1 MFLWHL
7 GNDIPIFSPTFGN
20 FAGNFSSIK
29 TVCSRKV
36 HPFKIQK
43 CQKETS
49 TKLLFFY
56 PDSKIFLKF
65 IKTNWTKIPLKLTW
79 QTGCPL
85 EPKYLH
91 IFQVRF
97 LLAFSLSGP
106 FLDFFCALGIV
117 LESFSIK
124 KKNRMRPPS
133 IQGKA
138 WKWGSFSLRLFH
150 ATLLYAVGICSRC
163 TFGFSISFLLL
174 FCTFLVKEVLGELG
188 VVNAALQ
195 CQMNH

>member
-1 MFLWHL
+1 MPKRDQQHK
-7 GNDIPIFSPTFGN
+7 TF
-20 FAGNFSSIK
+20 
-29 TVCSRKV
+29 
-36 HPFKIQK
+36 
-43 CQKETS
+43 
-49 TKLLFFY
+49 
-56 PDSKIFLKF
+56 IFLPRLKNLL
-65 IKTNWTKIPLKLTW
+65 IHQNKLDQNSIKLTW

-85 EPKYLH
+85 EPK
-91 IFQVRF
+91 IF
-97 LLAFSLSGP
+97 AHFSSQIFTSFFTVWALSG
-106 FLDFFCALGIV
+106 FFCALGIV

-174 FCTFLVKEVLGELG
+174 FCTFLVKEVFGELG